1 MLLVQNQ
8 GEKGD
13 YVIKSTKKRTKCLL
27 PPGIVTKTAYI
38 GNKLTTSF
46 HVKDVTKFK
55 HNYDIIYQ
63 CKCPKIV
70 CNDHY
75 LGETGSRISERVL
88 DYAGRDQNSH
98 LFKRSIESKDPVLDI
113 NNYKIIEKSYKKNA
127 RKQKIAEALLI
138 KEMKATLNK
147 QDNSVELFCNQR
159 FL

>member
-1 MLLVQNQ
+1 MLIVPYQ

-13 YVIKSTKKRTKCLL
+13 YVIKSTKKRMKCLL

-38 GNKLTTSF
+38 GNKLTTCF

-55 HNYDIIYQ
+55 HNHDIIYQ

-75 LGETGSRISERVL
+75 PGETGCRISERVL
-88 DYAGRDQNSH
+88 DYAGNDQNSR
-98 LFKRSIESKDPVLDI
+98 LFKRSIENKHPVLDI
-113 NNYKIIEKSYKKNA
+113 NNYKIIEKRYKNNA

-138 KEMKATLNK
+138 KEMKAALNK
-147 QDNSVELFCNQR
+147 QDNSVELKLFN
-159 FL
+159 